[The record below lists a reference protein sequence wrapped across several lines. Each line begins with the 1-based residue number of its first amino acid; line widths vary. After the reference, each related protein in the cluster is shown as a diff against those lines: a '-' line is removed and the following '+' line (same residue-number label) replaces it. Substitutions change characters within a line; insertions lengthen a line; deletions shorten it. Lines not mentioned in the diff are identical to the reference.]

1 MHKRHQLLMYSVFGS
16 FDEAGVM
23 KQSNLKTYEKPILVK
38 QGTLAPVTALGSP
51 PTWTVPS
58 PP

>member
-1 MHKRHQLLMYSVFGS
+1 MYSVFGS